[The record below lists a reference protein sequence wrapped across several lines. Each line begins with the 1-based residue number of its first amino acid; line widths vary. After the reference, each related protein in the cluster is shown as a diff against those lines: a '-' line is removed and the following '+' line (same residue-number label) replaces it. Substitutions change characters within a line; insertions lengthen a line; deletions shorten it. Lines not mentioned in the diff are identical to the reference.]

1 MLNRE
6 LSNELIE
13 FIIKKARPQL
23 PSPIL
28 HAIKDEIFKQ
38 LNHILDLDVLN
49 NLCLSV
55 YYGTVFNTLSQLPM
69 GPLNTM
75 NSSTTEGTSESNWL
89 VSKDFFLQ
97 LLTHHQTALF
107 QKPEIQDLLSILD
120 LKQADELAMLLFKSF
135 NDYLVE
141 NFTASLTVQDLIDF
155 IETELASFVAQQTE
169 VTDSKALAEEPQLV
183 SSPIL
188 STPNRD
194 TFETLQLTLTRFL
207 EELAPQV
214 LKVMAQD
221 EMFQACEYAEDYFKS
236 YLRNALPLKK
246 WVEGFVE
253 KDRHYLR
260 NEAGQFVKNDQALI
274 WDQMNDIYNGQQT
287 GENAIRRLFELMNTS
302 KAGFDHYH
310 REFFNEFKE
319 LSQTQDLDP
328 AFKARVQ
335 ETLCQLAYLK
345 MEHELTAFNSLTHS
359 SQA

>member
-13 FIIKKARPQL
+13 FIIKKAGLQL

-28 HAIKDEIFKQ
+28 HAAKDAIFER
-38 LNHILDLDVLN
+38 LHYNLDLNTLN

-55 YYGTVFNTLSQLPM
+55 YYGIVFNTLSQLPTEI
-69 GPLNTM
+69 LNTKDAD
-75 NSSTTEGTSESNWL
+75 TTKETSESKYL
-89 VSKDFFLQ
+89 VSETFFLQ
-97 LLTHHQTALF
+97 LLIHHQTALF

-120 LKQADELAMLLFKSF
+120 LKQVDELATLLFKSF

-155 IETELASFVAQQTE
+155 IETELASFVAQSSETTTSIGVTE
-169 VTDSKALAEEPQLV
+169 GTQLTA
-183 SSPIL
+183 SM
-188 STPNRD
+188 PNQE
-194 TFETLQLTLTRFL
+194 TFEALQLTLTRFL

>member
-13 FIIKKARPQL
+13 FIIKKAGLQL

-28 HAIKDEIFKQ
+28 HAAKDAIFER
-38 LNHILDLDVLN
+38 LHYNLDLNTLN

-55 YYGTVFNTLSQLPM
+55 YYGIVFNTLSQLPTEI
-69 GPLNTM
+69 LNTKDAD
-75 NSSTTEGTSESNWL
+75 TTKETSESKYL
-89 VSKDFFLQ
+89 VSETFFLQ
-97 LLTHHQTALF
+97 LLSHHQTALF

-120 LKQADELAMLLFKSF
+120 LKQVDELATLLFKSF

-155 IETELASFVAQQTE
+155 IETELASFVAQSSETTASIGVTE
-169 VTDSKALAEEPQLV
+169 GTQLTA
-183 SSPIL
+183 SM
-188 STPNRD
+188 PNQE
-194 TFETLQLTLTRFL
+194 TFEALQLTLTRFL

-236 YLRNALPLKK
+236 YLRNALHLKK

-260 NEAGQFVKNDQALI
+260 NEAGQFVRNDQALI

-287 GENAIRRLFELMNTS
+287 GEEAIRRLFELMNTS